1 MSAPLTGFEQY
12 GRWTTLAE
20 ETALLTQIAAET
32 DAVLTEAGRTVQN
45 RPIHRLDVGT
55 GPNTIMFIALQ
66 HASEPSGR
74 ESILKLVRDLAYATD
89 TATADYLSNH
99 RVVIVPNVSA
109 DTAFRSRE
117 NINGVQLNQDWYTLT
132 QPETRATLQAIR
144 DASPQVLVDLHES
157 GANHEDWA
165 GRPTIPPAAHPDLD
179 TLGESLYEAT
189 VEGIIAGGYT
199 AGRYPDPSSLSV
211 LNMVAGGLHA
221 VGLLS
226 EPLLRDW
233 TAPTYTS
240 IPIAQRVAVSDLAVR
255 SAMDWH
261 EANTAALAAAQAASL
276 DYAMTTTDPVKVW
289 AAGRVEIIADISGYQ
304 LHEPLPQHL
313 VDIHGIVVDGDFV
326 SVNQP
331 ARLAVAV
338 LCDPESAAR
347 VVAAARVARRYP
359 LPKGDWTDTYA
370 VLGRKRHKILSA
382 WTVQNGRKVTIRL
395 PQHYPPLTD

>member
-1 MSAPLTGFEQY
+1 MSAPLTGFEQH
-12 GRWTTLAE
+12 GGWTTLAE
-20 ETALLTQIAAET
+20 ETALLTQIATET
-32 DAVLTEAGRTVQN
+32 DAVLTEAGRTVED

-66 HASEPSGR
+66 HPSEPSGR

-89 TATADYLSNH
+89 TATTDYLSKH
-99 RVVIVPNVSA
+99 RVVIVPNVNA
-109 DTAFRSRE
+109 DTAFWSRE
-117 NINGVQLNQDWYTLT
+117 NINGVQLNQDWYQLT
-132 QPETRATLQAIR
+132 QPETRATHQAIR
-144 DASPQVLVDLHES
+144 DASPQVIVDLHES
-157 GANHEDWA
+157 GLNHEDWA
-165 GRPTIPPAAHPDLD
+165 GRPTTPPAAHPDII
-179 TLGESLYEAT
+179 TLGESLYAAT
-189 VEGIIAGGYT
+189 VDGVIAGGYT

-211 LNMVAGGLHA
+211 LGMAAGGLHA

-233 TAPTYTS
+233 TAPTYTGV
-240 IPIAQRVAVSDLAVR
+240 PIARRVEVHDLAVR
-255 SAMDWH
+255 SAVEWH
-261 EANTAALAAAQAASL
+261 EANTASLTAAQSASL

-313 VDIHGIVVDGDFV
+313 VDAHGIVVDGDFV

-347 VVAAARVARRYP
+347 VVAATRVARQKP
-359 LPKGDWTDTYA
+359 IPNGDWADTYA

-382 WTVQNGRKVTIRL
+382 WIVQNGRKVPIRL
-395 PQHYPPLTD
+395 PQHYPPLTY